1 MVYNMTQQTL
11 QNDFF
16 RKVLQTTKHTQLVVM
31 SLKPLEDIG
40 AEMHDSVDQFIRIE
54 KGTGKLILD
63 GVEFKLKDDSAFII
77 PAGSHHNVIN
87 ISETEKMKL
96 YTLYSPPNHA
106 DGKID
111 KTKPIED

>member
-1 MVYNMTQQTL
+1 MVFNITDQTL

-31 SLKPLEDIG
+31 SLKPLEGIG
-40 AEMHDSVDQFIRIE
+40 AEMHDNVDQFIRIE

-63 GVEFKLKDDSAFII
+63 GTTFELKDDSAFII

-87 ISETEKMKL
+87 TSATEKMKL

-106 DGKID
+106 DGKINE
-111 KTKPIED
+111 TKPAED